1 MTRNQN
7 ALQNKISHLTKGE
20 LKNVEFLQWQ
30 NKTKNGKKVTAKFHS
45 RDTGVYLSVT
55 VHEASHWIRALT
67 YCYRAPALLMCV
79 DSGERVK

>member
-1 MTRNQN
+1 MLNFFN
-7 ALQNKISHLTKGE
+7 G
-20 LKNVEFLQWQ
+20 
-30 NKTKNGKKVTAKFHS
+30 KTKQKTGKKVTAKFHS